1 MGAAAIGLAVKLI
14 TDFAS
19 KALEVKQSLGVSAL
33 ESARIATNLKAASLS
48 AKAFGG
54 SAEQAEA
61 AVLSLEENFGSI
73 DNISLGVSTSVGALV
88 GKFGMAGDATGKLL
102 KSMEGISGASMETN
116 IALLEATA
124 QLARAE
130 GVSPA
135 KVLNDMAE
143 DTETFAKF
151 GKDGGRNIA
160 AAAVQARK
168 LGISMSTVA
177 GIAESL
183 LDFESSI
190 EKQME
195 ASVLVGRQLNL
206 DKARE
211 LALMGDLDGL
221 QKEVVNQVGSQADFE
236 AMNVVQRKAMA
247 DAMGITVADMAK
259 MVAGEKTSAKLAE
272 EAADAEKERISL
284 TTKLAQQTA
293 NLNIASL
300 VGQGINT
307 AIAAVTMMR
316 LKTEEKVTSE
326 KVKGSIVETKSL
338 AKTIGGA
345 AASLARGVG
354 SIFTGTS
361 VLGPFG
367 IPIAIAAVAGMYA
380 LAKKAKGTVPK
391 AETGGIV
398 KETGIAEIHKG
409 EAISGTKNEMGFGAN
424 MKETEKL
431 LGENT
436 AAVKA
441 LTAKHTELMNSLT
454 GKVGEMA
461 MSS

>member
-1 MGAAAIGLAVKLI
+1 
-14 TDFAS
+14 
-19 KALEVKQSLGVSAL
+19 
-33 ESARIATNLKAASLS
+33 
-48 AKAFGG
+48 
-54 SAEQAEA
+54 
-61 AVLSLEENFGSI
+61 
-73 DNISLGVSTSVGALV
+73 
-88 GKFGMAGDATGKLL
+88 
-102 KSMEGISGASMETN
+102 
-116 IALLEATA
+116 
-124 QLARAE
+124 
-130 GVSPA
+130 
-135 KVLNDMAE
+135 
-143 DTETFAKF
+143 
-151 GKDGGRNIA
+151 
-160 AAAVQARK
+160 
-168 LGISMSTVA
+168 MSTVA

-380 LAKKAKGTVPK
+380 LAKKSKGTVPK
-391 AETGGIV
+391 AETCCIV